1 LEATPLMPFVN
12 VVGWQLLQ
20 EHPSEQQG
28 QQDPEETVGQESV
41 ARLEDPSQEPG
52 TALVALGTL
61 QVEDT
66 QQGVLEEAWEYLE
79 EVLECREHQEALE
92 VSNIQEPSALDV
104 GTNTLGQIWMI
115 T

>member
-1 LEATPLMPFVN
+1 MPFAN
-12 VVGWQLLQ
+12 VVEWELLQ

-28 QQDPEETVGQESV
+28 QQDPEETGGLESV

-52 TALVALGTL
+52 TALVALDTL

-79 EVLECREHQEALE
+79 EALECREHQEA
-92 VSNIQEPSALDV
+92 
-104 GTNTLGQIWMI
+104 
-115 T
+115 